1 MPDNFTALFEAGF
14 NQLARPEIAPGQ
26 IFGPFKVVKSIGHG
40 GMGSVYLGERAD
52 NEYHQQVAIKIFP
65 ALFAQQ
71 QNGRSLNSEAQAL
84 ASLSHPNLGPVLDAG
99 RTDDNLMFIVMRL
112 VEGLPLNEWL
122 QQQALTVKQ
131 KLKLLLPVLDA
142 LQHAHSHQILHA
154 DIKPQNILVDEEGVP
169 YLVDFGIAHLLGQ
182 DHGPVVGQYAAAF
195 SDKFASPEQLAGE
208 RLTTATD
215 IYSAGKLISA
225 VVTHNTPTNT
235 LPRALQC
242 IIDTATHPEPGKRYL
257 TVHAL
262 QTDVERFLAHQPVS
276 VLPDLSYRSKLWLY
290 RQRYKVAS
298 ATITAVLL
306 GITAFSQYNA
316 SNTAKQ
322 SENALAVV
330 QHLLGNVDRVNNS
343 EVERQR
349 DILSTSEKINID
361 ALSPEQAAPVILAQ
375 AEAYQILGNYKAA
388 VERAERLRQITE
400 GKTSLIPYYTV
411 ALRFLAEEDM
421 VNNNYYAAIDKVNLI
436 IDALKAQNALT
447 SPVYEKLLIWIRTVE
462 WPEFLEAKYHILQC
476 LENEFALID
485 GNQDFAH
492 LKKLIEAEYL
502 LSKRSSITKDDI
514 QDILSSFSPK
524 WPLQLQIMALK
535 TLTSLAIFDDN
546 QAAQTSLAT
555 HLNQL
560 EQALGTA
567 HPAILE
573 LKFWH
578 IALSIIDA
586 KKRYTALLEMLE
598 TADST
603 NNANFEKL
611 LQLYKLDYLLNENLA
626 LLVHENATLNNYIES
641 LTAFD
646 NGYKLQFIIYLLTEF
661 DKEELAFRA
670 IQARIHFAKQFGDE
684 LNERI
689 YSYFYCAYINEYH
702 PPTSKSGWEATC
714 KRAEALYMA
723 TNNETDFW
731 LNRIKIMYAEGLIVL
746 RDGRAADAFEQ
757 LTRFFE
763 EQNVNKS
770 DRYYRVGAHLY
781 LWKNELDKAEVF
793 LNAIDETTL
802 PYWSYGDFVYL
813 KATLLFKQGNIAQA
827 VAKLDTANERLCRKF
842 SHDDYRMRRIR
853 QLRADMQLS
862 PVDTCPD
869 AVSWQDLDPNGE
881 IEANI
886 LRYIKKM
893 ENFQPAVLH

>member
-84 ASLSHPNLGPVLDAG
+84 ASLSHPNIVPVLDAG
-99 RTDDNLMFIVMRL
+99 RTDDNLMYIVMRL

-122 QQQALTVKQ
+122 HQQALTVEQ

-182 DHGPVVGQYAAAF
+182 DHGPVVGQYAAAY

-225 VVTHNTPTNT
+225 VVTHNTPTNAI
-235 LPRALQC
+235 PRALQC
-242 IIDTATHPEPGKRYL
+242 IIDTATHPEPDKRYL

-298 ATITAVLL
+298 ATIAAVLL
-306 GITAFSQYNA
+306 GITAISQYNA

-349 DILSTSEKINID
+349 DILSTSEIINID

-375 AEAYQILGNYKAA
+375 TEAYQILGDYKAV

-421 VNNNYYAAIDKVNLI
+421 VNDNYYAAIDKVNLI
-436 IDALKAQNALT
+436 IDALKAQKALT
-447 SPVYEKLLIWIRTVE
+447 SPVYEKLLIWIRTVGWSE
-462 WPEFLEAKYHILQC
+462 YIEAKYRILRC
-476 LENEFALID
+476 LEDVYVLTDN
-485 GNQDFAH
+485 NQDFTY
-492 LKKLIEAEYL
+492 LKKIIEREYAL
-502 LSKRSSITKDDI
+502 TKQTSITKDDI
-514 QDILSSFSPK
+514 QDILFSYSPK

-535 TLTSLAIFDDN
+535 TLVSLAKNDDN
-546 QAAQTSLAT
+546 EAAKTSLAT

-567 HPAILE
+567 HPTILE
-573 LKFWH
+573 LKFRH
-578 IALSIIDA
+578 LRMSIFDA
-586 KKRYTALLEMLE
+586 KKRYTALLELLE
-598 TADST
+598 TAD
-603 NNANFEKL
+603 ANDNVNLEKK
-611 LQLYKLDYLLNENLA
+611 LQVFKLDSFLNEDKSILVNESTPLINYVDSLSALA
-626 LLVHENATLNNYIES
+626 
-641 LTAFD
+641 
-646 NGYKLQFIIYLLTEF
+646 NGYKLNFLIEFLTDF
-661 DKEELAFRA
+661 AMEELALRA
-670 IQARIHFAKQFGDE
+670 LRAKINLTEKIGDNWGE
-684 LNERI
+684 GI
-689 YSYFYCAYINEYH
+689 YSRYYCAYINEYH

-723 TNNETDFW
+723 TNNETNFW
-731 LNRIKIMYAEGLIVL
+731 INRIKISYVEGLIVL
-746 RDGRAADAFEQ
+746 RDERAFGVFEQ

-781 LWKNELDKAEVF
+781 LWKNELDKVEDF
-793 LNAIDETTL
+793 LNAIDESTL

-813 KATLLFKQGNIAQA
+813 KAKLLFKQGDIAQA
-827 VAKLDTANERLCRKF
+827 VAKLDAANERLCRKF

>member
-84 ASLSHPNLGPVLDAG
+84 ASLSHPNIVPVLDAG
-99 RTDDNLMFIVMRL
+99 RTDDNLMYIVMRL

-225 VVTHNTPTNT
+225 VITHNTPNNAI
-235 LPRALQC
+235 PRALQC
-242 IIDTATHPEPGKRYL
+242 IIDNATHTEPGKRYQ

-262 QTDVERFLAHQPVS
+262 QSDVERFLAHRPVS

-298 ATITAVLL
+298 ATIAAVLL
-306 GITAFSQYNA
+306 GITAISQYNA

-330 QHLLGNVDRVNNS
+330 QHLLGNVDKVKNS

-349 DILSTSEKINID
+349 EILSTSEKINID
-361 ALSPEQAAPVILAQ
+361 VLSPEQAAPVILAQ
-375 AEAYQILGNYKAA
+375 AEAYQILGDYKSA

-400 GKTSLIPYYTV
+400 GKASLIPYYTV

-421 VNNNYYAAIDKVNLI
+421 VNNDYYAAIDKVNLI

-447 SPVYEKLLIWIRTVE
+447 SPVYEKLLIWIRTVGLTE
-462 WPEFLEAKYHILQC
+462 YIEAKYRILQC
-476 LENEFALID
+476 LEDVYVVTDN
-485 GNQDFAH
+485 NQDFTY
-492 LKKLIEAEYL
+492 LKKIIQAEYT
-502 LSKRSSITKDDI
+502 LSTRSSITKDDI
-514 QDILSSFSPK
+514 QDILSSYSPK
-524 WPLQLQIMALK
+524 WPLQQQIMALK
-535 TLTSLAIFDDN
+535 TLVSLAINDDN
-546 QAAQTSLAT
+546 EAAKTSLAT

-560 EQALGTA
+560 ELALGAA
-567 HPAILE
+567 HPANLE
-573 LKFWH
+573 LKFRH
-578 IALSIIDA
+578 LSVSIFDG
-586 KKRYTALLEMLE
+586 KKRYTALLKLLE
-598 TADST
+598 TTNST
-603 NNANFEKL
+603 NNANYEKL
-611 LQLYKLDYLLNENLA
+611 LQVYKLDYLLNENLA
-626 LLVHENATLNNYIES
+626 LLVQENATLNNYLES
-641 LTAFD
+641 LTPFD
-646 NGYKLQFIIYLLTEF
+646 TNSTLQFIIDLLTEF
-661 DKEELAFRA
+661 DKEELAFHA
-670 IQARIHFAKQFGDE
+670 MQAKIHYSKKFGDDV
-684 LNERI
+684 NERS
-689 YSYFYCAYINEYH
+689 YSRLYCAYINEYH
-702 PPTSKSGWEATC
+702 PPKSKSVWEATC

-723 TNNETDFW
+723 TSNKTNFW
-731 LNRIKIMYAEGLIVL
+731 INRIKIMYAEGLIVL
-746 RDGRAADAFEQ
+746 RDERAVGIFEQ

-763 EQNVNKS
+763 QENVNKS

-781 LWKNELDKAEVF
+781 LWKNELDKAEDF

-813 KATLLFKQGNIAQA
+813 KATLLFKQGNAAQA
-827 VAKLDTANERLCRKF
+827 VAKLDAANDRLCHKF